1 MAPKWIENEKRQSV
15 AETGTVT
22 DFVPLALPVAG
33 TSASVVRGLPD
44 RVTLRVLSHLPQSV
58 CSSVEG
64 MRRWHE
70 SHYFP
75 CDGLRMINE
84 KIVRRV
90 PQPDHFDM
98 CAILAE
104 CLDLLAARC
113 TDRLGHRQQDPSL
126 LGWELPD
133 SIQVQITGHEEERR
147 FSDAALKVRAGFHV
161 CHKRRLPFGPSRSIA
176 EAAIFFSLRALMEI
190 SLKSAGPGAKFPG
203 LEVRTEGL

>member
-1 MAPKWIENEKRQSV
+1 MVPVYR
-15 AETGTVT
+15 TLC
-22 DFVPLALPVAG
+22 DFAGPIAL
-33 TSASVVRGLPD
+33 SA
-44 RVTLRVLSHLPQSV
+44 SV

-104 CLDLLAARC
+104 GLDLLAARC
-113 TDRLGHRQQDPSL
+113 TDRLSYRQQDPSL

-133 SIQVQITGHEEERR
+133 SIQVQITSHEEERR
-147 FSDAALKVRAGFHV
+147 LSDAALKIRAGFHAV
-161 CHKRRLPFGPSRSIA
+161 SYTHLTLPTSD
-176 EAAIFFSLRALMEI
+176 L
-190 SLKSAGPGAKFPG
+190 
-203 LEVRTEGL
+203 V